1 MKSIFIALAAIFSAA
16 TVFAVPFSGTTVTDY
31 NKKARDASNHD
42 AIMEYIN
49 SVECKTDAQKKSI
62 ATLYC
67 RILAHQKML
76 LPFGEYI
83 AKGKAKIAEMKF
95 EKITPVKELSILIPW
110 TQKVYDASALEYIK
124 AQPFEVQKQY
134 SLTGWYLNRLHE
146 YKEAYGF
153 LLDQPRFIHIA
164 VRIAAVHL
172 KDDAKIF
179 EAASIAT
186 KYQLTAANAKIIVK
200 TVCDKLSVSETVKPE
215 AVKELLQKFNRK
227 FTPNLAINKAEW
239 EPIIVQ
245 IQIALK
251 TY

>member
-1 MKSIFIALAAIFSAA
+1 
-16 TVFAVPFSGTTVTDY
+16 
-31 NKKARDASNHD
+31 
-42 AIMEYIN
+42 
-49 SVECKTDAQKKSI
+49 
-62 ATLYC
+62 
-67 RILAHQKML
+67 ML

-95 EKITPVKELSILIPW
+95 EKITPVDELSILIPW

-164 VRIAAVHL
+164 VKIADVHL

-179 EAASIAT
+179 EAANIAA
-186 KYQLTAANAKIIVK
+186 KYQLTAVNAKIIVK